1 MGRILIQ
8 IFYLDK
14 FLAHGNFSHGM
25 IGFQVPPPQDMAEA
39 IRKDQQT
46 ENRNTTELTQSQDK
60 GEVTRSTRA
69 IGRKHKTDSPISQVK
84 FEVCVLYLHRII
96 FVKSEVKDTL
106 YTTNVVFLGHPTIT
120 HCEKAKGR
128 DC

>member
-1 MGRILIQ
+1 
-8 IFYLDK
+8 
-14 FLAHGNFSHGM
+14 
-25 IGFQVPPPQDMAEA
+25 MAEA

-84 FEVCVLYLHRII
+84 LEVCVLYLHQIRAINI

-120 HCEKAKGR
+120 HSEKAKGR

>member
-1 MGRILIQ
+1 
-8 IFYLDK
+8 
-14 FLAHGNFSHGM
+14 
-25 IGFQVPPPQDMAEA
+25 MAEA

-96 FVKSEVKDTL
+96 FVKSEVKDTS

-120 HCEKAKGR
+120 HSETAKGR

>member
-1 MGRILIQ
+1 
-8 IFYLDK
+8 
-14 FLAHGNFSHGM
+14 
-25 IGFQVPPPQDMAEA
+25 MAEA

-96 FVKSEVKDTL
+96 FLKSPRLNKH
-106 YTTNVVFLGHPTIT
+106 YIQ
-120 HCEKAKGR
+120 
-128 DC
+128 

>member
-1 MGRILIQ
+1 
-8 IFYLDK
+8 
-14 FLAHGNFSHGM
+14 
-25 IGFQVPPPQDMAEA
+25 MAEA

-84 FEVCVLYLHRII
+84 FEVCVLYLHRIRAI
-96 FVKSEVKDTL
+96 NVKSEVKDTL

-120 HCEKAKGR
+120 HSETAKGR

>member
-1 MGRILIQ
+1 
-8 IFYLDK
+8 
-14 FLAHGNFSHGM
+14 
-25 IGFQVPPPQDMAEA
+25 MAEA

-84 FEVCVLYLHRII
+84 FKVFVSYLHRII
-96 FVKSEVKDTL
+96 LKSPRLKKH
-106 YTTNVVFLGHPTIT
+106 YIQ
-120 HCEKAKGR
+120 
-128 DC
+128 

>member
-1 MGRILIQ
+1 MGNFELWD
-8 IFYLDK
+8 IFYRDK
-14 FLAHGNFSHGM
+14 FLTQGNFNHGM

-84 FEVCVLYLHRII
+84 FKVCVSYLHRI
-96 FVKSEVKDTL
+96 
-106 YTTNVVFLGHPTIT
+106 FLKCPRLKKHYIQ
-120 HCEKAKGR
+120 
-128 DC
+128 

>member
-1 MGRILIQ
+1 
-8 IFYLDK
+8 
-14 FLAHGNFSHGM
+14 
-25 IGFQVPPPQDMAEA
+25 MAEA

-84 FEVCVLYLHRII
+84 FVVCALYLHP
-96 FVKSEVKDTL
+96 TL
-106 YTTNVVFLGHPTIT
+106 LYS
-120 HCEKAKGR
+120 
-128 DC
+128 